1 MVAPFFLFWM
11 LIFKLLV
18 FDVAGDFAPA
28 GATRGQ
34 WKQTKSAV
42 APLTPSQ
49 CALLF
54 IDLYCCLGTN
64 GTPTKFVSIKLNKLN
79 WGREAV
85 QRATAKPSGRLRR
98 GEISASTRESSMKEK
113 STQSRERVKGGDFV
127 PFILPCGVQR
137 QRLWRLLL
145 HKKRDVRTRTSPQ
158 NQKSSCAMSS
168 PHWSLECALM

>member
-1 MVAPFFLFWM
+1 M
-11 LIFKLLV
+11 I
-18 FDVAGDFAPA
+18 VAGNFAPA

-49 CALLF
+49 CTLLF

-98 GEISASTRESSMKEK
+98 GDSPGINTRKQYE
-113 STQSRERVKGGDFV
+113 REVNSIVRKGQGRNSLAGAGQR
-127 PFILPCGVQR
+127 PAGVQR

>member
-1 MVAPFFLFWM
+1 M

-49 CALLF
+49 CILLF

-64 GTPTKFVSIKLNKLN
+64 GTPTKFVSIKLNKLR

-113 STQSRERVKGGDFV
+113 STQSRERVKGGTPLRV
-127 PFILPCGVQR
+127 QGSALPESRG
-137 QRLWRLLL
+137 
-145 HKKRDVRTRTSPQ
+145 SASGA
-158 NQKSSCAMSS
+158 SSCTKRGMYALVH
-168 PHWSLECALM
+168 PRKIRNRPARCRRPIGAWSAP